1 MFHSAGSESSACA
14 GRSHGKFEA
23 GFWARRGESG
33 GMKTII
39 RAWVLLVAVAAAL
52 PMVAAENRLTA
63 EEKGAGWRLL
73 FDGAS
78 LDGWRGYKQEAPGAG
93 WRVENGALVLEGK
106 AGDLV
111 TKDAFGDFEFSFE
124 WKVAE
129 AANSGVIYR
138 VALGEAAT
146 HVTGPEYQV
155 LDNIKAK
162 DNKEHDHLAASLYD
176 IALGANARPKAV
188 GEWNAGRVVVRGW
201 HIEHWLNGEKV
212 VDLDLATSD
221 GKAAIAASKFKDW
234 EKFATARRGHIALQ
248 DHGDVVSYRAVKVRE
263 LK

>member
-1 MFHSAGSESSACA
+1 
-14 GRSHGKFEA
+14 
-23 GFWARRGESG
+23 
-33 GMKTII
+33 MKTII
-39 RAWVLLVAVAAAL
+39 SGWLLMSLAVGALSAAADNR
-52 PMVAAENRLTA
+52 AGGAETA
-63 EEKGAGWRLL
+63 AGWRVL
-73 FDGAS
+73 FDGKS

-93 WRVENGALVLEGK
+93 WRVEDGALVLEGK

-111 TKDAFGDFEFSFE
+111 TADAFGDFELSFE

-155 LDNIKAK
+155 LDNLKAK
-162 DNKEHDHLAASLYD
+162 DNKEHDHLAGSLYD
-176 IALGANARPKAV
+176 IALGTNARPKPV
-188 GEWNAGRVVVRGW
+188 GEWNEGRVVVRGW
-201 HIEHWLNGEKV
+201 RIEHWLNGEKV
-212 VDLDLATSD
+212 VDLDLASAD
-221 GKAAIAASKFKDW
+221 GETAIAASKFKDW

-248 DHGDVVSYRAVKVRE
+248 DHGDVVSYRAIKVRE